1 MASVGRDGVQGGT
14 TGTVSAQ
21 SAYAHCQEITRAAAK
36 NFYYAFI
43 TLPKPQRLAIYAV
56 YAFCRLC
63 DDIADEQLPLEQ
75 KVLLLGEV
83 RGDLAG
89 AYQGRVSGPV
99 FTALADAVGKYHV
112 PQQHL
117 DDIVSGVEMDLTVVR
132 YQTFEELCAY
142 CYRVASA
149 VGLIC
154 TRIFGGMDPTMEP
167 LAADLG
173 LAMQLTNIMRD
184 IPEDAARGRIYV
196 PLDELRRFGYTEQQL
211 VAGEFNEAF
220 VALMRFQAE
229 RARGYFASGMRL
241 VPMLPW
247 RSRAC
252 PAVLGRLYSRVL
264 DRIEERGYNVFL
276 GRMRLSSREKLLL
289 ALGIWLQIAVSSLRR
304 AAA

>member
-14 TGTVSAQ
+14 TGTVSVQ
-21 SAYAHCQEITRAAAK
+21 SAYADCQEITRAAAK

-43 TLPKPQRLAIYAV
+43 TLPKQQRLAIYAV

-63 DDIADEQLPLEQ
+63 DDIADEQLPLEE
-75 KVLLLGEV
+75 KVLRLGEV
-83 RGDLAG
+83 RGALAG
-89 AYQGRVSGPV
+89 AYQGHVSGPV
-99 FTALADAVGKYHV
+99 FTALADAVGKYDV
-112 PQQHL
+112 PQQYL
-117 DDIVSGVEMDLTVVR
+117 DDIVSGVEMDLTIAR
-132 YQTFEELCAY
+132 YQTFDELRAY

-154 TRIFGGMDPTMEP
+154 TRIFGGTDPKMEP

-184 IPEDAARGRIYV
+184 IPEDAARGRIYL

-229 RARGYFASGMRL
+229 RARHYFASGMRL

-264 DRIEERGYNVFL
+264 DRIEQRGYNVFL
-276 GRMRLSSREKLLL
+276 GRVSLTSREKLLL
-289 ALGIWLQIAVSSLRR
+289 ALSIWLQTTVSSPRR